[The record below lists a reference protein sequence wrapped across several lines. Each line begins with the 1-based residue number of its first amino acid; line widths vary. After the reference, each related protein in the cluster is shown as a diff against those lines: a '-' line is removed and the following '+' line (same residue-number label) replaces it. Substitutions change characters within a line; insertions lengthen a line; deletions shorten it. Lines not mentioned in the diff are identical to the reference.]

1 MSENLE
7 KLYEYYRESDNQFK
21 IAGGEDGCMK
31 LANDFYDVM
40 ESLPEARKILF
51 MHPSDLTVSREKLG
65 RFLAGYM
72 NGPELYE
79 EKYGPIQ
86 LAPAHSHL
94 AIGTAERDAWLL
106 CMKKA
111 LEMQDWPQAFKDFM
125 FMRLQTPAERC
136 RNRP

>member
-1 MSENLE
+1 MSEDLE
-7 KLYEYYRESDNQFK
+7 KLYAYYREGDNQYQL
-21 IAGGEDGCMK
+21 AGGAEGCMK

-40 ESLPEARKILF
+40 EKLPGARKVLF
-51 MHPSDLTVSREKLG
+51 MHPSDLTESREKLG

-79 EKYGPIQ
+79 EKYGPIR

-94 AIGTAERDAWLL
+94 AIGTPEKEAWLL
-106 CMKKA
+106 CMEKA
-111 LEMQDWPQAFKDFM
+111 LEKQDWPQEFKDFM
-125 FMRLQTPAERC
+125 LMRLQTPAENC

>member
-1 MSENLE
+1 MTQDIE
-7 KLYEYYRESDNQFK
+7 KLYEEYRQGDTQFK
-21 IAGGEDGCMK
+21 LAGGEAGCFK

-40 ESLPEARKILF
+40 EQLPEARKILF

-86 LAPAHSHL
+86 LAPAHAHL
-94 AIGTAERDAWLL
+94 AIGTPEKEAWLL
-106 CMKKA
+106 CMRKA
-111 LEMQDWPQAFKDFM
+111 LDLQDWPAEFKDFM